1 MSVIHILN
9 SDFAVVS
16 GGADMTVR
24 IWSLDNENN
33 QIRDTTLKGHR
44 SRINDVHALDQQTVV
59 SASNDG
65 SVVLWDINKNE
76 QKNKVAELEN
86 NSINCVSLTDS
97 STLACACS
105 DGSIRLY
112 NLNSK
117 NSKEALNQIQTGS
130 PVSTLC
136 YLSELNQLVYGTEQS
151 VIGIYDIRQ
160 LNDQPIH
167 VWKEQRSKLT
177 CIVPNRDKGGIVVT
191 STDGS
196 CFEYNR
202 EELKTMPNGTQIHVS
217 DYTGADDSVQ
227 NAKVFNNRIYSIA
240 RDGLVRIYEQYE

>member
-1 MSVIHILN
+1 
-9 SDFAVVS
+9 
-16 GGADMTVR
+16 MTVR

-44 SRINDVHALDQQTVV
+44 SRINDVLALDQQTVV

-65 SVVLWDINKNE
+65 SVLLWDIGKNE

-86 NSINCVSLTDS
+86 NCVNCVSQTDS

-112 NLNSK
+112 NLNSG
-117 NSKEALNQIQTGS
+117 NSKETLNQIKIGS
-130 PVSTLC
+130 PVSTVC
-136 YLSELNQLVYGTEQS
+136 YLPELNQLVYGTEQS
-151 VIGIYDIRQ
+151 AIGIYDIRQ
-160 LNDQPIH
+160 LNDQPIYA
-167 VWKEQRSKLT
+167 WKEQRSKIT
-177 CIVPNRDKGGIVVT
+177 CLIPNRDKGGILAT

-196 CFEYNR
+196 CFEYTR
-202 EELKTMPNGTQIHVS
+202 EELQTMPTGKQIHVS

-240 RDGLVRIYEQYE
+240 RDGLVRIYEIQE